1 MKNKKTSHEINSN
14 EILKYQNIFSIF
26 VSPHVR
32 CCKVCAKIEG
42 ESCGG
47 PGNFS
52 GICEPG
58 LSCIS
63 KPPLIGAVGICLG
76 KIKVAGVWAN
86 SK

>member
-1 MKNKKTSHEINSN
+1 MKKYFVIFLFNS
-14 EILKYQNIFSIF
+14 
-26 VSPHVR
+26 R

-52 GICEPG
+52 GICEEP
-58 LSCIS
+58 LKCIS

-76 KIKVAGVWAN
+76 KIENFIVTLN
-86 SK
+86 

>member
-1 MKNKKTSHEINSN
+1 M
-14 EILKYQNIFSIF
+14 F
-26 VSPHVR
+26 R

-42 ESCGG
+42 ENCGG

-76 KIKVAGVWAN
+76 KMKMHKKNPRMLKFPSDEKLFVG
-86 SK
+86 